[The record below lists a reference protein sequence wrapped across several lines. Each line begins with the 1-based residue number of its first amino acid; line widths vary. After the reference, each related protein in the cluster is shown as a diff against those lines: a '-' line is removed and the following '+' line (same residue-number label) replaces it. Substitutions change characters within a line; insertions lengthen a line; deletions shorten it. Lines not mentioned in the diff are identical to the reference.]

1 MRILVAEDE
10 RNLNRILTEALT
22 DEGYSV
28 DPCFDGQEAWDA
40 LACAE
45 YDVLVLDIMM
55 PRMDGLTL
63 VRKLRESGSTT
74 PVLFLTSRD
83 SVEDKVEGLETGA
96 DYYLVKPFHMQELLA
111 VVRVMARKYT
121 DTRTNVYTIADLSVD
136 VSAHTVVR
144 AGRVIEL
151 TSREY
156 ALLEYMIRNK
166 GVVLSRERIE
176 NNLWNYD
183 YEGGTPDF
191 PKNSSIP
198 CGARAGCCGRIE
210 YVGKVADGALV
221 HADDAP
227 ARGRYAHVRA
237 GNERLGD
244 REPDVAGRQGSLQAR
259 RRY

>member
-55 PRMDGLTL
+55 PRMD
-63 VRKLRESGSTT
+63 
-74 PVLFLTSRD
+74 VLFLTSRD

-183 YEGGTPDF
+183 YEGGTNVVDV
-191 PKNSSIP
+191 
-198 CGARAGCCGRIE
+198 
-210 YVGKVADGALV
+210 YVGYLRKKIDTGFSKKLIHTVWGTGWVL
-221 HADDAP
+221 
-227 ARGRYAHVRA
+227 
-237 GNERLGD
+237 
-244 REPDVAGRQGSLQAR
+244 RED
-259 RRY
+259 

>member
-96 DYYLVKPFHMQELLA
+96 DDYITKPFDLREVIGRVKAILRRFDKSAPKAEQQEGVRSGKMLISEKEWSVTMDGTRVSLTPKEFELLLFF
-111 VVRVMARKYT
+111 VKHPRQVF
-121 DTRTNVYTIADLSVD
+121 
-136 VSAHTVVR
+136 
-144 AGRVIEL
+144 
-151 TSREY
+151 SREQ
-156 ALLEYMIRNK
+156 LLARIWGYDFYGDNRTVDIHVQRLRKKLGIGSELVTVF
-166 GVVLSRERIE
+166 GVG
-176 NNLWNYD
+176 YK
-183 YEGGTPDF
+183 YEPG
-191 PKNSSIP
+191 
-198 CGARAGCCGRIE
+198 E
-210 YVGKVADGALV
+210 
-221 HADDAP
+221 
-227 ARGRYAHVRA
+227 
-237 GNERLGD
+237 E
-244 REPDVAGRQGSLQAR
+244 Q
-259 RRY
+259 

>member
-96 DYYLVKPFHMQELLA
+96 DYYLVKPFHMHGAQ
-111 VVRVMARKYT
+111 
-121 DTRTNVYTIADLSVD
+121 VYRH
-136 VSAHTVVR
+136 AHER
-144 AGRVIEL
+144 LYDRRSLRG
-151 TSREY
+151 
-156 ALLEYMIRNK
+156 
-166 GVVLSRERIE
+166 RERAH
-176 NNLWNYD
+176 
-183 YEGGTPDF
+183 GRPRR
-191 PKNSSIP
+191 
-198 CGARAGCCGRIE
+198 AR
-210 YVGKVADGALV
+210 
-221 HADDAP
+221 H
-227 ARGRYAHVRA
+227 
-237 GNERLGD
+237 
-244 REPDVAGRQGSLQAR
+244 
-259 RRY
+259 

>member
-83 SVEDKVEGLETGA
+83 SVEDKVEGLATGKTGERSVA
-96 DYYLVKPFHMQELLA
+96 ATFRDNLTGVIPTSQI
-111 VVRVMARKYT
+111 RVE
-121 DTRTNVYTIADLSVD
+121 NIA
-136 VSAHTVVR
+136 
-144 AGRVIEL
+144 
-151 TSREY
+151 
-156 ALLEYMIRNK
+156 
-166 GVVLSRERIE
+166 
-176 NNLWNYD
+176 
-183 YEGGTPDF
+183 
-191 PKNSSIP
+191 
-198 CGARAGCCGRIE
+198 
-210 YVGKVADGALV
+210 
-221 HADDAP
+221 
-227 ARGRYAHVRA
+227 
-237 GNERLGD
+237 
-244 REPDVAGRQGSLQAR
+244 LQKR
-259 RRY
+259 

>member
-1 MRILVAEDE
+1 M
-10 RNLNRILTEALT
+10 
-22 DEGYSV
+22 
-28 DPCFDGQEAWDA
+28 
-40 LACAE
+40 
-45 YDVLVLDIMM
+45 
-55 PRMDGLTL
+55 
-63 VRKLRESGSTT
+63 RKLRESGSTT

-111 VVRVMARKYT
+111 MVRVMARKYT

-176 NNLWNYD
+176 NHLWNYD
-183 YEGGTPDF
+183 YSGGSNVVDV
-191 PKNSSIP
+191 
-198 CGARAGCCGRIE
+198 
-210 YVGKVADGALV
+210 YVSYLRRKIDADYPTKLIHTVWGVGWVL
-221 HADDAP
+221 
-227 ARGRYAHVRA
+227 
-237 GNERLGD
+237 
-244 REPDVAGRQGSLQAR
+244 REEV
-259 RRY
+259 